1 MLTPEEFFKGAHLN
15 SYICLLDRETKA
27 QKQGIKIEQNTD
39 VLSTLLAF
47 LPNNQAGDGVH
58 YTVNGIKD
66 LEAKNRKTNIEI
78 INGWLLEIDIDECKN
93 IQDDEALLDLRE
105 ERKARIRGV
114 IFDLEVDFWPSLMV
128 ETRNGFQITWFAL
141 DGSLENFETIA
152 NGLWQKFKSI
162 GADRSGMNAWS
173 MFRVPNFFYNKNG
186 EKGRISPFPWLS
198 TNKLFAEKDILSWLA
213 PNIEQYNQEVSQKK
227 AIKNDLNLLLQKK
240 VNLNHFGQ
248 TKEPLLTTILKTP
261 ISELLP
267 KLSGLIELRGDSFS
281 LSPINANKQQI
292 KVNNQPSPN
301 WIDLENNLLFSNNV
315 KGMCNIIH
323 FVEYYGLSKREVIS
337 LLSKFI

>member
-15 SYICLLDRETKA
+15 SYICLLDKETKA
-27 QKQGIKIEQNTD
+27 QKQGIKVEQDTD
-39 VLSTLLAF
+39 VLSTLLTF

-93 IQDDEALLDLRE
+93 PQNDEALLDLRE
-105 ERKARIRGV
+105 DRKARIRGA
-114 IFDLEVDFWPSLMV
+114 IFDLETEFWPSLMV
-128 ETRNGFQITWFAL
+128 ETRNGFQITWFAKN
-141 DGSLENFETIA
+141 GSLENFETIA

-162 GADRSGMNAWS
+162 GADRSSMNAWS
-173 MFRVPNFFYNKNG
+173 MFRVPNFFYEKNG
-186 EKGRISPFPWLS
+186 EKGKISPFPWLS
-198 TNKLFAEKDILSWLA
+198 TGKLFAEEDMLSWLN
-213 PNIEQYNQEVSQKK
+213 PYIQQYDQETSQKK

-248 TKEPLLTTILKTP
+248 TKEPILTTILKTP
-261 ISELLP
+261 ISSLLM
-267 KLSGLIELRGDSFS
+267 KISGSSELRGDVIT

-292 KVNNQPSPN
+292 KINNRPSPN
-301 WIDLENNLLFSNNV
+301 WIDLTNNLLFSNNV

-337 LLSKFI
+337 FLAKFI